1 MIGKAFARALSLC
14 VAMALSSC
22 GGGADPAASQ
32 PQQAGPQALAAAVQ
46 VPPALDA
53 TGLMNWAEGVFSGSY
68 FPVHLQN
75 SILGPF
81 VYRGPYP
88 TGNYMGLAGDVIYIM
103 GPSFGASV
111 PVAVGTLGQFTCRAL
126 PQNCT
131 STGSR
136 VTGTVIGKGS
146 PLAGATVTLQDIA
159 GIARSTTTNNS
170 GTYTLDVSNLA
181 PPFVVTASS
190 ASGTSTHMVSVGRL
204 GGGLQNA
211 RINITPL
218 TTLLS
223 AMLSPTGRAT
233 DLVATRDG
241 SVINGSLTVVTSYEV
256 TLLTPSLSD
265 AGLNPIG
272 FDPISAPLD
281 PGDAMTR
288 LLANL
293 TIGTTPTGAN
303 FIAPSNAAPCK
314 AAAQLGSCVTYA
326 DPGTQTTTNPNVCG
340 SDIATGASIPCDSSL
355 PLNSVPP
362 PIGIN
367 PGQAYNFGCSG
378 CVFFGPK
385 DNYAAPPVQPPLP
398 SVITVI
404 TTTWFAHFSVTV
416 CSEGQ
421 CFSAGAPPTPLTG
434 TPFENKATCD
444 QAAALLASNLS
455 IPGVS
460 YFFSCTQSP

>member
-1 MIGKAFARALSLC
+1 MIAKAFAWALYLC

-22 GGGADPAASQ
+22 GGGADPEASLSQ
-32 PQQAGPQALAAAVQ
+32 RAGPQSLAAAIQ

-53 TGLMNWAEGVFSGSY
+53 TGLMDWAERTFPTVFTGH
-68 FPVHLQN
+68 PPNQT
-75 SILGPF
+75 LGPF
-81 VYRGPYP
+81 ILRAYS
-88 TGNYMGLAGDVIYIM
+88 TGNYLGVAGDVIYIL
-103 GPSFGASV
+103 GPITGNGLLR
-111 PVAVGTLGQFTCRAL
+111 VGTLGQFTCGVL

-136 VTGTVIGKGS
+136 VTGTVIGKGT

-159 GIARSTTTNNS
+159 GTMRSATTDTS
-170 GTYTLDVSNLA
+170 GAYSVDASNLA

-190 ASGTSTHMVSVGRL
+190 ASGTATHMVSVGRL

-223 AMLSPTGRAT
+223 AMLSPTGSAS
-233 DLVATRDG
+233 DLIATRDG
-241 SVINGSLTVVTSYEV
+241 SVINGSLIVVTSYTV
-256 TLLTPSLSD
+256 TLLAPSLTD
-265 AGLNPIG
+265 AGFNPIG

-281 PGDAMTR
+281 PGDAMTG
-288 LLANL
+288 LLADL

-303 FIAPSNAAPCK
+303 FIAPSNASPC
-314 AAAQLGSCVTYA
+314 AAGTINTGQCVTYT

-340 SDIATGASIPCDSSL
+340 FDIATGASIPCDSSL
-355 PLNSVPP
+355 PPTSAPP
-362 PIGIN
+362 PIGID

-385 DNYAAPPVQPPLP
+385 DNYAAPPAQAPLP

-404 TTTWFAHFSVTV
+404 TATWFAHFSLTA

-421 CFSAGAPPTPLTG
+421 CFSAGASTLLTG
-434 TPFENKATCD
+434 TPFENKTACD
-444 QAAALLASNLS
+444 QAAALLAGSLS

-460 YFFSCTQSP
+460 YSFFCTQSP

>member
-159 GIARSTTTNNS
+159 GTMRSATTDTS
-170 GTYTLDVSNLA
+170 GAYSVDASNLA

-190 ASGTSTHMVSVGRL
+190 ASGTATHMVSVGRL

-223 AMLSPTGRAT
+223 AMLSPTGSAS
-233 DLVATRDG
+233 DLIATRDG
-241 SVINGSLTVVTSYEV
+241 SVINGSLIVVTSYTV
-256 TLLTPSLSD
+256 TLLAPSLTD
-265 AGLNPIG
+265 AGFNPIG

-281 PGDAMTR
+281 PGDAMTG
-288 LLANL
+288 LLADL

-303 FIAPSNAAPCK
+303 FIAPSNASPC
-314 AAAQLGSCVTYA
+314 AAGTINTGQCVTYT

-340 SDIATGASIPCDSSL
+340 FDIATGASIPCDSSL
-355 PLNSVPP
+355 PPTSAPP
-362 PIGIN
+362 PIGID

-385 DNYAAPPVQPPLP
+385 DNYAAPPAQAPLP

-404 TTTWFAHFSVTV
+404 TATWFAHFSLTA

-421 CFSAGAPPTPLTG
+421 CFSAGASTLLTG
-434 TPFENKATCD
+434 TPFENKTACD
-444 QAAALLASNLS
+444 QAAALLAGSLS

-460 YFFSCTQSP
+460 YSFFCTQSP